1 MSDNQLK
8 ALEYIRTN
16 ILEKYGGTGIQTALN
31 EAIFGLLNMIVVYP
45 VQDEHKYTD
54 QKRKCFA

>member
-1 MSDNQLK
+1 MCIRDSKLSDNQLK

-31 EAIFGLLNMIVVYP
+31 EAIFGLSLI
-45 VQDEHKYTD
+45 HI
-54 QKRKCFA
+54 